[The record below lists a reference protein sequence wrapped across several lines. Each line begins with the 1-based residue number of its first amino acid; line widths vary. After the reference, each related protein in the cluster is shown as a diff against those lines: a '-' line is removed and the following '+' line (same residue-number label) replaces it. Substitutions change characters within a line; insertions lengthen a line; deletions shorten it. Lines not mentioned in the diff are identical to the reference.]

1 MVFNDI
7 GGEYEKHFKDYE
19 SQSNGLTKYAIG
31 KSNEKDFVDN
41 KMHDEEKKVL
51 LLDDDDVKTTRTS
64 STLMITK
71 GNG

>member
-1 MVFNDI
+1 M
-7 GGEYEKHFKDYE
+7 
-19 SQSNGLTKYAIG
+19 TKYAIG

-71 GNG
+71 DNR